1 MAERRRGGGSG
12 NKDQQI
18 RQLTRQLEEANE
30 RADSLKQRL
39 EREKGPIDVTADT
52 AVTFDAASGT
62 LTIGAHPAEQAF
74 AGSQTGWPTWS
85 RRRRP
90 HQSRS
95 PSRRSEAT
103 CARRP

>member
-74 AGSQTGWPTWS
+74 AGSQPDLVALFD
-85 RRRRP
+85 RVADMV
-90 HQSRS
+90 
-95 PSRRSEAT
+95 EAT
-103 CARRP
+103 TPAPVPEPEPPV